1 MKKVAIILVL
11 LVLSSKTF
19 SQFPDHSITL
29 SPNESFTK
37 ITCAQILDSLNLNQT
52 GPEQFEYFEIRLA
65 LNKKASLNT
74 FMKNCRSIQSI
85 LNKYGEPY
93 IDITSGSNSD
103 IIRPLSG
110 FYYAIGPD
118 KFSAGDKIIL
128 TVIYPRTDKM

>member
-11 LVLSSKTF
+11 LVLSTKTF
-19 SQFPDHSITL
+19 SQTPDYSISL
-29 SPNESFTK
+29 GPNESFIK
-37 ITCAQILDSLNLNQT
+37 ITGAQILDSLNLNQT

-65 LNKKASLNT
+65 LNEKAHLDT
-74 FMKNCRSIQSI
+74 FMKKCRSIQSI

-93 IDITSGSNSD
+93 IDITMGSNSE

-118 KFSAGDKIIL
+118 KFSTGNKIIL